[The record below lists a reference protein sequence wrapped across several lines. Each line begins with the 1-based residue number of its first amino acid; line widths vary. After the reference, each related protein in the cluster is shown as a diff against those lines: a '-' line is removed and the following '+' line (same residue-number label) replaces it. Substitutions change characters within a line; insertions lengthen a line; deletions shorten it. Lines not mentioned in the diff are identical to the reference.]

1 LFVAALTLGLA
12 FYAQSGKKVDTFFAG
27 TVTELTDRTVVIS
40 RTIQKKIDKRSFQLT
55 PDTKIE
61 GRLRPRVRV
70 TVRYIS
76 GDDGYIATLIVVRPP
91 QPAKKN

>member
-1 LFVAALTLGLA
+1 MFVAALTLGLA
-12 FYAQSGKKVDTFFAG
+12 FYAQSAKKVDTFFAG
-27 TVTELTDRTVVIS
+27 TVTELTDHTITIS

-55 PDTKIE
+55 PDTRIE

-76 GDDGYIATLIVVRPP
+76 GEDGYIATLIVVRPP

>member
-1 LFVAALTLGLA
+1 LLVVALTLGLA
-12 FYAQSGKKVDTFFAG
+12 FYAQGAKKVDTFFAG
-27 TVTELTDRTVVIS
+27 TVAEITDRTVVIS

-76 GDDGYIATLIVVRPP
+76 GEDGYIATLIVVRPA